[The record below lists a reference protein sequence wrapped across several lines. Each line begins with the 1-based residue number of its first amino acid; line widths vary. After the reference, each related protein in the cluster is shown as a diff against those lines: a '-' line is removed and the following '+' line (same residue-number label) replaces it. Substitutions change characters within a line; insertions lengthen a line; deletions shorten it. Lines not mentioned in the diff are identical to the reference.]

1 MFSCGGAFPGAL
13 DKRKAAGKRAS
24 SRPDN
29 FPLGAAVY
37 LLSKLF
43 WRGREQRWFCRGIRT
58 GSVSPEPSFPGGKAS
73 FPSGERGCGVCGVG
87 ATKGPLGGAQR
98 LGMAHLSARSRP
110 RLPAPVLGCPPPLEA
125 LELFLEGLH
134 LAVNGFDREEPR
146 QPADGRVRR
155 GIREKGVVAGKLV
168 RGKGQEEEEKE
179 EGEEVEDGGG
189 RGQRRGKEGR
199 LHAVGLGSSRAIGIW
214 CFCGANGGAV
224 GAGGSG
230 KEPGLAFIRGA
241 GCLQAQRLW
250 ASGGPG
256 RLGLSGPP
264 RPLCQP
270 QPHDFSLA
278 LESRVFLTSSFGKTA
293 MIHFAFRAGP
303 DGSRRW

>member
-73 FPSGERGCGVCGVG
+73 FPSGERGCGICGVG

-179 EGEEVEDGGG
+179 EGEEEEDGGG
-189 RGQRRGKEGR
+189 KRTKEGKGGKAACCGTGELQGHWDMVFLWSEWR
-199 LHAVGLGSSRAIGIW
+199 GSGGGEVQGRSQGWPLLGEQDVSRPRGCGHPVGLAAWASQVLPGPCVNRNLTIFLLPWSHVSSSHPL
-214 CFCGANGGAV
+214 
-224 GAGGSG
+224 SG
-230 KEPGLAFIRGA
+230 K
-241 GCLQAQRLW
+241 QR
-250 ASGGPG
+250 
-256 RLGLSGPP
+256 
-264 RPLCQP
+264 
-270 QPHDFSLA
+270 
-278 LESRVFLTSSFGKTA
+278 
-293 MIHFAFRAGP
+293 
-303 DGSRRW
+303 